1 MVSYRHKDRKNR
13 MEQNRIQKYVREV
26 GKKIV
31 ANLKTTKHKRK
42 IINHKKIVNSKNNRH
57 C

>member
-13 MEQNRIQKYVREV
+13 MEQNRNQKYVREV